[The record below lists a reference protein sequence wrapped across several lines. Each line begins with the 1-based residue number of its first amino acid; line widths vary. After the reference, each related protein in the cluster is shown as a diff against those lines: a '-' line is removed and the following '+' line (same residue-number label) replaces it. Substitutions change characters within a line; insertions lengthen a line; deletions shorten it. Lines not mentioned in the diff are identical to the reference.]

1 MRLIEIGIILIVIVM
16 IFGVILTSV
25 ENSTEKVMKTQEI
38 NNMEKL
44 ASETL
49 DYLINN
55 PGVPDNWNEYGKG
68 TPGLAIVNVDGQTI
82 PNSVSYAK
90 LIALGE
96 NYEDMLYEK
105 LLGSKI
111 KSSIELIPQ
120 ESTISSV
127 KICDSDEGNVIF
139 STNIFNQQTGE
150 M

>member
-25 ENSTEKVMKTQEI
+25 ENSTEKVMKAEEI

-44 ASETL
+44 SSETL

-96 NYEDMLYEK
+96 NYED
-105 LLGSKI
+105 
-111 KSSIELIPQ
+111 
-120 ESTISSV
+120 TV
-127 KICDSDEGNVIF
+127 
-139 STNIFNQQTGE
+139 
-150 M
+150 